1 MADRTLSAVAAAHPN
16 IALVKYWGKRPGT
29 ANVPAVPSLS
39 VTLDGLTT
47 RTRVSFDADLESD
60 TIVRNG
66 SSVEDP
72 RVIACLD
79 RLRERAGKPTLR
91 ATIDTTNDFP
101 TAAGL
106 ASSAS
111 GFAALVTAADAALG
125 LGLDAAERSVEARI
139 ASASA
144 ARSVYGGFVALNG
157 VGTDSSTWRAV
168 PLDADP
174 AWLNVVIAICDPRS
188 KDVSSAEGMRRS
200 ALTSPYYDR
209 WVAETRLDFALA
221 RDAVEKRDFER
232 LATVA
237 EASCLKMHAVMLT
250 TRPMLVYWNGATLEC
265 MRVVTELRAQ
275 GTPVFFTIDA
285 GPQVKAICVAEAAA
299 TVAKALS
306 VLPGVLETRTVK
318 LGAGARIED
327 R

>member
-1 MADRTLSAVAAAHPN
+1 MPDRTLSATSVAHPNSSLRDGTWSATAVAHPN

-29 ANVPAVPSLS
+29 QNVPAVPSLS

-47 RTRVSFDADLESD
+47 RTHVTFATDLEAD

-66 SSVEDP
+66 SSVEDS

-79 RLRERAGKPTLR
+79 RLRTRAGASSLR
-91 ATIDTTNDFP
+91 ASVETTNDFP

-111 GFAALVTAADAALG
+111 GFAALVTATDAALG
-125 LGLDAAERSVEARI
+125 LGLSAAERSVEARI

-144 ARSVYGGFVALNG
+144 ARSVFGGFVALDGNG
-157 VGTDSSTWRAV
+157 NDSDTWRAI

-174 AWLNVVIAICDPRS
+174 AWLCVVIAICDSRS
-188 KDVSSAEGMRRS
+188 KDISSSEGMRRS

-209 WVAETRLDFALA
+209 WVTETRLDFELA
-221 RDAVEKRDFER
+221 REAVERRDFER
-232 LATVA
+232 LTLVA

-250 TRPMLVYWNGATLEC
+250 
-265 MRVVTELRAQ
+265 
-275 GTPVFFTIDA
+275 
-285 GPQVKAICVAEAAA
+285 
-299 TVAKALS
+299 S
-306 VLPGVLETRTVK
+306 VPPT
-318 LGAGARIED
+318 
-327 R
+327 